1 MSLTAGDSPS
11 AAETAPQGSSRK
23 AFAIEQRGIGL
34 VGQQER
40 HGRPGDLFWMWL
52 GSNLNVFY
60 PVNGA
65 LVIYLG
71 LSFSQAVAAILLGNL
86 IFFGVG
92 LASLQGPKTGTST
105 FAVSRAAYGQNGGKS
120 LSLLNW
126 ATCVGFEASGMA
138 LIVLAGLAV
147 LGNAGVAA
155 STGLKILLLVVAMCI
170 QVLLPV
176 FGHQTIVTIQ
186 RYFAYLLVP
195 LFAIM
200 AIVVAGRVHLGSLSH
215 GSGWAGFTVAIAL
228 LISAG
233 GLSWANTGSDYSRYL
248 PSTAR
253 PRNIFWSASI
263 GGMLPAVLLEILG
276 AGIASVVNTASD
288 PISGLP
294 HALPSWIV
302 TPYLVVAIV
311 TLFAVNT
318 IDLYSSGLTL
328 QAIGLKIK
336 RWQCVLVDMVIATIV
351 AAITIFNSNF
361 NRLYSDF
368 LSLLIVWL
376 SPWLAIYLI
385 DWWMRHGRYDAPAL
399 LQDRGGRYWRS
410 GGFHLPGVIAQIA
423 GMTAACLWIDSP
435 AFVGPLSSR
444 TAGSD
449 MSFFMGLIAGGLIY
463 YLLARRS
470 VQAETAGLVP
480 ASRPHS

>member
-1 MSLTAGDSPS
+1 
-11 AAETAPQGSSRK
+11 
-23 AFAIEQRGIGL
+23 
-34 VGQQER
+34 
-40 HGRPGDLFWMWL
+40 
-52 GSNLNVFY
+52 
-60 PVNGA
+60 
-65 LVIYLG
+65 
-71 LSFSQAVAAILLGNL
+71 
-86 IFFGVG
+86 
-92 LASLQGPKTGTST
+92 
-105 FAVSRAAYGQNGGKS
+105 
-120 LSLLNW
+120 
-126 ATCVGFEASGMA
+126 
-138 LIVLAGLAV
+138 
-147 LGNAGVAA
+147 
-155 STGLKILLLVVAMCI
+155 
-170 QVLLPV
+170 
-176 FGHQTIVTIQ
+176 VTIQ